1 MKTGKPVNQ
10 ETGKPGCPVNPS
22 LLVYR
27 TTYLPTYPIPMY
39 YLTRIISFT
48 ALMLVALT
56 LLAACTSGS
65 DATGS
70 APPPAGLQEGK
81 PTFIYLWN
89 SP

>member
-1 MKTGKPVNQ
+1 M
-10 ETGKPGCPVNPS
+10 S
-22 LLVYR
+22 
-27 TTYLPTYPIPMY
+27 

-48 ALMLVALT
+48 ALIMAALA
-56 LLAACTSGS
+56 LLAACTSGG

-81 PTFIYLWN
+81 PTFVYLWS